1 LSASKCQGSLNG
13 IGVPKKEESEMHG
26 TTTIAVDLAKS
37 VFQLA
42 VADGDWRVV
51 SRQRLSRGQLLRF
64 FAQHQPCLVV
74 MEACGTAHFWGR
86 WLSSLGFT
94 VRLLPP
100 QYVRAFVRRNKTDR
114 SDAEALLEAARS
126 ADLAAVP
133 VKSEQQQALL
143 SLHRLRSA
151 WLASRTARINTVR
164 GILREFGINMPR
176 GARRLTAM
184 VQAHLSESACP
195 LPGALQT
202 LVLQA
207 CGEIRELQARME
219 QAEAELEQ
227 LAKGLPVVA
236 LLRSI
241 PGIGLL
247 TSTALVAAVGDV
259 LRFPSGRHLASWVGL
274 TPRERSSGHFRRL
287 GSISKRGDR
296 YLRTLLIHGG
306 RSLLAAARRRG
317 CNDRLRAWG
326 LEVALLRGH
335 NRAAVAVANKL
346 TRICWALWRH
356 GDRYRCRPLQQA
368 A

>member
-1 LSASKCQGSLNG
+1 
-13 IGVPKKEESEMHG
+13 MHR

-37 VFQLA
+37 VFQVA
-42 VADGDWRVV
+42 VADAQWRVV
-51 SRQRLSRGQLLRF
+51 GRHRLSRAQLLRF
-64 FAQHQPCLVV
+64 FGERQPCLVV

-133 VKSEQQQALL
+133 VKTEYQQALL
-143 SLHRLRSA
+143 SLHRLRAA

-164 GILREFGINMPR
+164 GILREFGVNVAR
-176 GARRLTAM
+176 GSRRVTAA
-184 VQAHLSESACP
+184 VHAHLAAPSCAVPVALHP
-195 LPGALQT
+195 LIAQS
-202 LVLQA
+202 
-207 CGEIRELQARME
+207 CEEIRQLQERME
-219 QAEAELEQ
+219 QAEAELER
-227 LAKGLPVVA
+227 LGAELPVVG

-247 TSTALVAAVGDV
+247 TSTAMVAAVGDV

-274 TPRERSSGHFRRL
+274 TPRERSSGNVRRL
-287 GSISKRGDR
+287 GGISKRGDR

-306 RSLLAAARRRG
+306 RSVLAAASRRG
-317 CNDRLRAWG
+317 CRDRLRAWG
-326 LEVALLRGH
+326 LEVARLRGH

-346 TRICWALWRH
+346 TRICWAVWRH
-356 GDRYRCRPLQQA
+356 GDSYRGRPLTQA

>member
-1 LSASKCQGSLNG
+1 
-13 IGVPKKEESEMHG
+13 MHR
-26 TTTIAVDLAKS
+26 TTRIAVDLAKS
-37 VFQLA
+37 VFQVA
-42 VADGDWRVV
+42 VADGEWRVT

-64 FAQHQPCLVV
+64 FGERQPCLVV

-126 ADLAAVP
+126 AGLDAVP
-133 VKSEQQQALL
+133 IKSEQQQALL
-143 SLHRLRSA
+143 SLHRLRA
-151 WLASRTARINTVR
+151 GWLASRTARINTVR
-164 GILREFGINMPR
+164 GILREFGVNLGR
-176 GARRLTAM
+176 GARGVTARVEALLGDPHSPVPVALHGV
-184 VQAHLSESACP
+184 VQLSCS
-195 LPGALQT
+195 
-202 LVLQA
+202 
-207 CGEIRELQARME
+207 EIRELQARME
-219 QAEAELEQ
+219 QAEAQLERLAGEL
-227 LAKGLPVVA
+227 PIVA

-259 LRFPSGRHLASWVGL
+259 LRFPSGRHLASWLGL
-274 TPRERSSGHFRRL
+274 TPREHSSGNVRRL
-287 GSISKRGDR
+287 GGISKRGDR

-317 CNDRLRAWG
+317 GSDRLRAWG
-326 LEVALLRGH
+326 LEVARLRGH

-346 TRICWALWRH
+346 ARLCWALWRH
-356 GDRYRCRPLQQA
+356 DERYQGRPLPKA

>member
-1 LSASKCQGSLNG
+1 
-13 IGVPKKEESEMHG
+13 MHG

-51 SRQRLSRGQLLRF
+51 NRQRLSRGQLLRF
-64 FAQHQPCLVV
+64 FAQRQPCFVV

-86 WLSSLGFT
+86 WLTSQGFT

-164 GILREFGINMPR
+164 GILREFGVNMPR

-184 VQAHLSESACP
+184 VQAQLSEAACP
-195 LPGALQT
+195 VPVPLQT

-219 QAEAELEQ
+219 QTEAELEQ

-287 GSISKRGDR
+287 GGISKRGDR

-317 CNDRLRAWG
+317 CNDRLRVWG

-346 TRICWALWRH
+346 ARICWALWRH
-356 GDRYRCRPLQQA
+356 GDRYKSRPLQQA

>member
-1 LSASKCQGSLNG
+1 
-13 IGVPKKEESEMHG
+13 MYR

-37 VFQLA
+37 VFQVA
-42 VADGDWRVV
+42 VADREWRVID
-51 SRQRLSRGQLLRF
+51 RRRLSRAQLLRF
-64 FAQHQPCLVV
+64 FGERQPCLVV

-143 SLHRLRSA
+143 SLHRLRTA
-151 WLASRTARINTVR
+151 WLITRTARINTVR
-164 GILREFGINMPR
+164 GILREFGVNVPR
-176 GARRLTAM
+176 GARRLTAA
-184 VQAHLSESACP
+184 VQSHLDDPASAVPATLHP
-195 LPGALQT
+195 L
-202 LVLQA
+202 LVEA
-207 CGEIRELQARME
+207 CEEIRALQARME
-219 QAEAELEQ
+219 QVEIELER
-227 LAKGLPVVA
+227 LAAELPVVA

-247 TSTALVAAVGDV
+247 TATALVAAVGDV
-259 LRFPSGRHLASWVGL
+259 LRFPSGRHLASWLGL
-274 TPRERSSGHFRRL
+274 TPRERSSGNRRHL
-287 GSISKRGDR
+287 GGISKRGDR

-317 CNDRLRAWG
+317 GHDRLRAWG
-326 LEVALLRGH
+326 LQLVARCGH

-346 TRICWALWRH
+346 ARICWALWRH
-356 GDRYRCRPLQQA
+356 ADRYQAQSLPQA

>member
-1 LSASKCQGSLNG
+1 
-13 IGVPKKEESEMHG
+13 MHR
-26 TTTIAVDLAKS
+26 TTTIAVDLAKN
-37 VFQLA
+37 VFQ
-42 VADGDWRVV
+42 VAEADKDWRVV
-51 SRQRLSRGQLLRF
+51 GRHRQSRAQLVRF
-64 FAQHQPCLVV
+64 FGEHQPCLVV

-114 SDAEALLEAARS
+114 ADADALLEAARS

-133 VKSEQQQALL
+133 VKTEQQQTLL
-143 SLHRLRSA
+143 SLHRMRA
-151 WLASRTARINTVR
+151 GWMATRTARINTVR
-164 GILREFGINMPR
+164 GILREFGINIPC
-176 GARRLTAM
+176 GARR
-184 VQAHLSESACP
+184 VSAAVEALFGDPSAVP
-195 LPGALQT
+195 LALHP
-202 LVLQA
+202 LLRQA
-207 CGEIRELQARME
+207 CAEIRELQTRME
-219 QAEAELEQ
+219 QAEGDLQ
-227 LAKGLPVVA
+227 RLAKDLPLVA

-259 LRFPSGRHLASWVGL
+259 LRFPSGRHLASWLGL
-274 TPRERSSGHFRRL
+274 TPREHSSGAMRRL
-287 GSISKRGDR
+287 GGISKRGDR

-317 CNDRLRAWG
+317 GRDRLRAWG
-326 LEVALLRGH
+326 LEVQRLRGH

-346 TRICWALWRH
+346 ARICWATWRH
-356 GDRYRCRPLQQA
+356 GARYEGRPLVKA

>member
-1 LSASKCQGSLNG
+1 MNR
-13 IGVPKKEESEMHG
+13 

-37 VFQLA
+37 VFQVA
-42 VADGDWRVV
+42 VADGEWRVTG
-51 SRQRLSRGQLLRF
+51 RHRFSRGQLLRF
-64 FAQHQPCLVV
+64 FGERQPCLVV

-86 WLSSLGFT
+86 WLSTLGYS

-126 ADLAAVP
+126 AGLDPVP
-133 VKSEQQQALL
+133 VKSEHQQALL
-143 SLHRLRSA
+143 SLHRLRAA
-151 WLASRTARINTVR
+151 WLASRTARLNTVR
-164 GILREFGINMPR
+164 GILREFGVNVPR
-176 GARRLTAM
+176 GARRVTAA
-184 VQAHLSESACP
+184 VEAVVGEASSPVPVTLHP
-195 LPGALQT
+195 LLR
-202 LVLQA
+202 QA
-207 CGEIRELQARME
+207 CAEIRDLADRMQE
-219 QAEAELEQ
+219 SEAELER
-227 LAKGLPVVA
+227 LAAELPIVS

-259 LRFPSGRHLASWVGL
+259 LRFPSGRHLASWLGL
-274 TPRERSSGHFRRL
+274 TPRERSSGNVRRL
-287 GSISKRGDR
+287 GGISKRGDR

-317 CNDRLRAWG
+317 CGDRLRAWG
-326 LEVALLRGH
+326 LEVARLRGH

-346 TRICWALWRH
+346 ARICWALWRH
-356 GDRYRCRPLQQA
+356 GENYQGRPLQQA

>member
-1 LSASKCQGSLNG
+1 MNR
-13 IGVPKKEESEMHG
+13 
-26 TTTIAVDLAKS
+26 TTIAVDLAKS
-37 VFQLA
+37 VFQVA
-42 VADGDWRVV
+42 VADADWRVV
-51 SRQRLSRGQLLRF
+51 ARQRFSRGQLLRF
-64 FAQHQPCLVV
+64 FAEQQPCLVV
-74 MEACGTAHFWGR
+74 IEACGTAHFWGR

-143 SLHRLRSA
+143 SLHRLRTA
-151 WLASRTARINTVR
+151 WLACRTARINTVR
-164 GILREFGINMPR
+164 GILREFGVNVPC
-176 GARRLTAM
+176 GARRVTAA
-184 VQAHLSESACP
+184 VHALLAEASSPVPVVLRPLLQEAC
-195 LPGALQT
+195 A
-202 LVLQA
+202 
-207 CGEIRELQARME
+207 EIRDLQARME
-219 QAEAELEQ
+219 QAEDEIEQ
-227 LAKGLPVVA
+227 LAAGMPVVA
-236 LLRSI
+236 LLRTV

-259 LRFPSGRHLASWVGL
+259 LRFPSGRHLASWLGL
-274 TPRERSSGHFRRL
+274 TPRECSSGNRRRL
-287 GSISKRGDR
+287 GGISKRGDR

-317 CNDRLRAWG
+317 GHDRLRAWG
-326 LEVALLRGH
+326 LEVERLRGH

-346 TRICWALWRH
+346 ARMCWALWRH
-356 GDRYRCRPLQQA
+356 GERYQGRPLQRA

>member
-1 LSASKCQGSLNG
+1 MNR
-13 IGVPKKEESEMHG
+13 
-26 TTTIAVDLAKS
+26 TTIAVDLAKS
-37 VFQLA
+37 VFQVA
-42 VADGDWRVV
+42 VADGDWRVI
-51 SRQRLSRGQLLRF
+51 SRHRFSRGQLLRF
-64 FAQHQPCLVV
+64 FGERQPCLVV

-143 SLHRLRSA
+143 SLHRLRAA

-164 GILREFGINMPR
+164 GILREFGVNVAR
-176 GARRLTAM
+176 GARRVTVTVEGLLGEAT
-184 VQAHLSESACP
+184 SP
-195 LPGALQT
+195 LPAALHP
-202 LVLQA
+202 LLHQA
-207 CGEIRELQARME
+207 CGEIRELQGRME
-219 QAEAELEQ
+219 QAEAELER
-227 LAKGLPVVA
+227 LAADLPLVA

-259 LRFPSGRHLASWVGL
+259 LRFPSGRHLASWLGL
-274 TPRERSSGHFRRL
+274 TPRERSSGNVRRL
-287 GSISKRGDR
+287 GGISKRGDR

-317 CNDRLRAWG
+317 GQDRLCAWG
-326 LEVALLRGH
+326 LEVARLRGH

-346 TRICWALWRH
+346 ARICWSLWRH
-356 GDRYRCRPLQQA
+356 GDRYQGRPLQQA

>member
-1 LSASKCQGSLNG
+1 MNR
-13 IGVPKKEESEMHG
+13 
-26 TTTIAVDLAKS
+26 TTIAVDLAKS
-37 VFQLA
+37 VFQVA

-51 SRQRLSRGQLLRF
+51 TRQRLSRGQLLRF
-64 FAQHQPCLVV
+64 FAERQPCLVV

-143 SLHRLRSA
+143 SLHRLRAA

-164 GILREFGINMPR
+164 GILREFGVNVAR
-176 GARRLTAM
+176 GARRVTGTVEALLGEASSP
-184 VQAHLSESACP
+184 VPVALHP
-195 LPGALQT
+195 LLH
-202 LVLQA
+202 QA
-207 CGEIRELQARME
+207 CAEIRELQSRME
-219 QAEAELEQ
+219 QAEAELER
-227 LAKGLPVVA
+227 LAAELPLVA

-259 LRFPSGRHLASWVGL
+259 LRFPSGRHLASWLGL
-274 TPRERSSGHFRRL
+274 TPREHSSGNVRRL
-287 GSISKRGDR
+287 GGISKRGDR

-317 CNDRLRAWG
+317 GHDRLRAWG
-326 LEVALLRGH
+326 LEVARLRGH

-346 TRICWALWRH
+346 ARICWSLWRH
-356 GDRYRCRPLQQA
+356 GDRYQARPVQQA